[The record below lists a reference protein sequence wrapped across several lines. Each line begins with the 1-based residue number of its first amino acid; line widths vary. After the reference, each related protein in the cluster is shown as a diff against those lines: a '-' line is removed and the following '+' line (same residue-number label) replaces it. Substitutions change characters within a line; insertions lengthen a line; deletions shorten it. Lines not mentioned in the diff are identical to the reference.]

1 MQLLLALQIN
11 SVIVRA
17 EGGEDPDRAIYEL
30 EACVSVESQ
39 VQECHRS
46 AITVYAIPDPIGM
59 NNNSI
64 VNVTVLMEVII
75 IICLLCAVLD
85 YYNILCKSI

>member
-30 EACVSVESQ
+30 EACVPASGGNTQ
-39 VQECHRS
+39 CFRS
-46 AITVYAIPDPIGM
+46 GITVYAVDTTPQLG
-59 NNNSI
+59 
-64 VNVTVLMEVII
+64 
-75 IICLLCAVLD
+75 
-85 YYNILCKSI
+85 KSIT